1 MLFAAAAAA
10 RRFTGF
16 AVKLSGATVGR
27 VPGSPK
33 RHTIVCVGNKLLHR
47 SGDFFF
53 IKLFVILIICEFSQ
67 PAILV
72 EKDRVD

>member
-1 MLFAAAAAA
+1 MQQLAEFLAALKDTPLYVLAASY
-10 RRFTGF
+10 FIDL
-16 AVKLSGATVGR
+16 V
-27 VPGSPK
+27 
-33 RHTIVCVGNKLLHR
+33 I
-47 SGDFFF
+47 FFF